1 MELVSGRDGLEYGI
15 GLLGWVTLVL
25 VVGGGIA
32 GVGWVLAGSG
42 AGPAGRVLG
51 GLIFLVGGIVILS
64 GMLGLLYKVISDA
77 TGRPQ

>member
-51 GLIFLVGGIVILS
+51 GLIFLVGGIVTLS

-77 TGRPQ
+77 TDRPQ